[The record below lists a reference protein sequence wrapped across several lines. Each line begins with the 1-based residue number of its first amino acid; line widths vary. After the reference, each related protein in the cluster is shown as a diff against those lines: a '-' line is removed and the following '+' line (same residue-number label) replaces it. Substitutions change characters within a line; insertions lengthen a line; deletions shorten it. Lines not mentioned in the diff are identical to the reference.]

1 MRDLQPLMMVHTPE
15 SWDELMDWINIH
27 NTDQRSHLVIAA
39 GMAYNLAIK
48 LTIEIN
54 KESNND

>member
-48 LTIEIN
+48 LN
-54 KESNND
+54 KESNNE